1 MSEEIV
7 ESEDSSFLSS
17 CPSNK
22 SIHDNSSLS
31 ECEGIQTYCFS
42 RTIAILLNLDT
53 DSTSDSPL
61 WTNPSDSKIHTLS
74 V

>member
-17 CPSNK
+17 CPSYQ
-22 SIHDNSSLS
+22 SVREYRLI
-31 ECEGIQTYCFS
+31 CFS
-42 RTIAILLNLDT
+42 PMIAILLNLDT